1 METKR
6 YDEEQITEAAA
17 VLTAGGLVAFPT
29 ETVYGLGA
37 NALLPQAV
45 AQVFQVKGR
54 PQDNPLIVHVA
65 DFQQV
70 NQFVENFHPL
80 TEKIVE
86 NFWPGPLT
94 LIFPVKEGALPKV
107 VTGGLSTA
115 AFRMPDSPLTLA
127 LIKAAGVPLVGP
139 SANTS
144 GKPSPT
150 TADHVLHDMQGKISG
165 VLDGGAT
172 RIGVESTVLD
182 LSMPDVPPTILR
194 PGAVTREVLET
205 VLGTSIAVDAHLVQE
220 SETPRAPGM
229 KYKHYAPDTPVWMVR
244 SEDWPAVLEWVKTS
258 GKRVGIIAGPT
269 ISEQLRYEAAAVF
282 MLPEDTVEQAAKGL
296 FAGLRALDEPQ
307 LGLDAILVETFSE
320 TGLGAAYM
328 NRLSKS
334 AAKKWFETG
343 MK

>member
-1 METKR
+1 MLKS
-6 YDEEQITEAAA
+6 
-17 VLTAGGLVAFPT
+17 GGLVAFPT

-37 NALLPQAV
+37 NALLPNAV
-45 AQVFQVKGR
+45 AQVFEVKGR

-94 LIFPVKEGALPKV
+94 LIFPVKEGALPQV

-115 AFRMPDSPLTLA
+115 AFRMPDSPMTLA
-127 LIKAAGVPLVGP
+127 LIREAGVPLVGP

-150 TADHVLHDMQGKISG
+150 TAEHVLHDMKGKISG

-172 RIGVESTVLD
+172 EIGVESTVLD
-182 LSMPDVPPTILR
+182 LSTPDGIPTILR
-194 PGAVTREVLET
+194 PGAITQEALEAVLET
-205 VLGTSIAVDAHLVQE
+205 PIAVDAHLVKE

-244 SEDWPAVLEWVKTS
+244 SEDWPSVLDWIKAS

-269 ISEQLRYEAAAVF
+269 ISEQMRYEAAAVF
-282 MLPEDTVEQAAKGL
+282 MLPQDTVAQAAKGL

-307 LGLDAILVETFSE
+307 LGLDAIFAETFPE
-320 TGLGAAYM
+320 IGLGVAYM

-334 AAKKWFETG
+334 AAKKWFQAEI
-343 MK
+343 KESK